1 MKQNKIPLKK
11 ELKVGIL
18 VIAAVALLVF
28 GYNFLKGNNLLN
40 SSRTFYAV
48 YDNVEGLSASA
59 PVTINGYQV
68 GTVTDIR
75 FVDSGDLLVTFN
87 FNSDFEFPKESVA
100 QIYGGGLIGGKSIQ
114 IELDKDS
121 DVMAKSGDTLQSAV
135 EEGLIELVNEKLT
148 PLKDKIT
155 NAVVEVDSLLKSINY
170 VLDMDTR
177 NNLKKSIENLSGT
190 LGSLNSSSSDIES
203 VLKVNKD
210 KINNS
215 IDKFSQTADNLY
227 KFSDTLS
234 QIELN
239 KIVQNADETISNL
252 NEFSDKLNNGE
263 GSISKLLND
272 DQFYLNLE
280 NATKEMEE
288 LMRDIKL
295 NPKRYVH
302 FSLLG
307 KNDKKYDNSEEKE

>member
-1 MKQNKIPLKK
+1 MKK

-215 IDKFSQTADNLY
+215 IDKFSQTADNLS

-302 FSLLG
+302 FSLFG